1 MEAIPGGNRGRKPT
15 YFHHHE
21 RIDMKRLNYWLFAL
35 VMCASL
41 LLPAMAGTPAGHL
54 QASLLTT
61 TTAIPPPSSVVS
73 LASSG
78 ITWTPNNADPIVGP
92 SRSGQR
98 TALLAGCSR
107 YTSQPGFALTSLQER
122 LRINTAV
129 ERRCEGRTYS

>member
-1 MEAIPGGNRGRKPT
+1 MEVIPGGNRGRIAT

-61 TTAIPPPSSVVS
+61 SASLAPVSVVN
-73 LASSG
+73 LAGDGTVWSPSH
-78 ITWTPNNADPIVGP
+78 ADHVAWP
-92 SRSGQR
+92 SRSSKR
-98 TALLAGCSR
+98 TASLAGCPR
-107 YTSQPGFALTSLQER
+107 YTSQPGFALTPLQER
-122 LRINTAV
+122 LRINGAV
-129 ERRCEGRTYS
+129 ERRCEGRAYS